1 MTEQPNP
8 YSQPEET
15 KGVLVGEAK
24 TSTSKRPVWFWLA
37 MGCVVPLALIGLATL
52 GLAVW
57 VLVNLPELNGSYPPQ

>member
-24 TSTSKRPVWFWLA
+24 TPRAQGRLLGYQLGVRRRLGSTQLLLQEMFR
-37 MGCVVPLALIGLATL
+37 
-52 GLAVW
+52 
-57 VLVNLPELNGSYPPQ
+57 

>member
-1 MTEQPNP
+1 MTDQPNP
-8 YSQPEET
+8 YETSET

-52 GLAVW
+52 GLVVW
-57 VLVNLPELNGSYPPQ
+57 LLVNLDELNSV